1 MKRKTLEKIW
11 IWFVIIA
18 ITIVCGIDAFAMF
31 DDNPTQ
37 KLKYVF
43 SVVFIATPINI
54 LMLYLTCRA
63 KA

>member
-11 IWFVIIA
+11 IWFVITA
-18 ITIVCGIDAFAMF
+18 ITIVCGIGFFAMF
-31 DDNPTQ
+31 NENPIEE
-37 KLKYVF
+37 LKYIF

-54 LMLYLTCRA
+54 VMMYLTCRA